1 MMRGLREC
9 SFLLFSLC
17 GITSAL
23 QCTVV
28 PGVLTQIDASNGQ
41 VFGVN
46 RASNIYTLYGTTWT
60 QLPGLLTHVTTGFN
74 GVWGVNSNYNVYRL
88 VGGNWKQVT
97 GLLKQIDAGG
107 SNFIVGVNMYDDV
120 YCLPKSSAIAADGNS
135 ALPWVQIEG
144 KLKYYSCGPLG
155 CWGVNSADTIFYRHG
170 VTPDFCAG
178 YRWEN
183 VPGAL
188 SMIEVGTEGDV
199 YGVNSAGDI
208 YRRVGISAGN
218 PIGITWKHLGNYLG
232 QIKHVSYDLGMLWV
246 LTTEGKILN
255 CKD

>member
-1 MMRGLREC
+1 MMRGLQEC
-9 SFLLFSLC
+9 LFLLLSLC

-28 PGVLTQIDASNGQ
+28 PGGLTQIDVSNGQ

-46 RASNIYTLYGTTWT
+46 RAANIYTLYGTTWT
-60 QLPGLLTHVTTGFN
+60 QLPGLLTHVTTGLN
-74 GVWGVNSNYNVYRL
+74 GIWGVNSNHNIYRL

-107 SNFIVGVNMYDDV
+107 SQFIVGVNTNDDI
-120 YCLPKSSAIAADGNS
+120 YCLPKSSAISADGGS
-135 ALPWVQIEG
+135 ALPWVHIEG
-144 KLKYYSCGPLG
+144 KLKYYSCGLLG
-155 CWGVNSADTIFYRHG
+155 CWGVNSADAIYYRHG
-170 VTPDFCAG
+170 VTPDSCAG
-178 YRWEN
+178 SRWEN

-199 YGVNSAGDI
+199 YGVNSAGNI
-208 YRRVGISAGN
+208 YRRVGISAAN
-218 PIGITWKHLGNYLG
+218 PIGITWEHLGNDLG
-232 QIKHVSYDLGMLWV
+232 TIKHVSYDLGLLWV

-255 CKD
+255 CKG